1 MSTESSERHRS
12 SLKKSLS
19 AGSVTARFV
28 FPVLLLLYALIAAD
42 QGAELSD
49 TMYSVGNY
57 AFFHESTGSWLYAT
71 WLSNLFGR
79 LLFLICGGRLLYLN
93 LVCRLFSAAAALTV
107 YELLKKRIH
116 PLLLFLA
123 ELAALG
129 LVWSPSVILYQNLSV
144 LALTAAALLLYS
156 GLMERSR
163 RRMFAAGLI
172 LGAAL
177 LVRVSNLTYCAL
189 ILLVFYD
196 DIKYKRTRSLPGD
209 LGCCIGGY
217 AAGLAAAL
225 LTIPVF
231 GSGSG
236 LGESMDW
243 LFGLFSGKSGGG
255 GYTAGEMLSSI
266 ADNYLGN
273 LYWVFFAAAGMGLG
287 TVMFLL
293 LKERFVP
300 VKKLL
305 YCAGLVLLLWYYV
318 RNGVADRAW
327 YNVGSIFGISVVCLW
342 LLAALDLWVLI
353 DRKTEAREK
362 GLALTALLVQL
373 IAPLGSNNHLYSV
386 IGCMF
391 LLLPAGLHFLIGLGG
406 SRGKGKAWSFP
417 VLSMGIALFLLLLVQ
432 SAGFHFSFAFKDGT
446 DGTARDSRIETPD
459 TLRGLK
465 TTAAHAEAIR
475 GLGGALSDAEG
486 RLLTFGDLPGLH
498 YVFELPPALSTL
510 WPDLESYPAADYE
523 QELRAVFASGERPL
537 LILSREAQEALL
549 SDGGKSYGDGKKLS
563 LLGDFLYNGHY
574 TAAYENE
581 EFVLYES
588 EQR

>member
-19 AGSVTARFV
+19 AGSVSARYV
-28 FPVLLLLYALIAAD
+28 LPVLLLLYALIGAD

-71 WLSNLFGR
+71 WLSNLLGR
-79 LLFLICGGRLLYLN
+79 LLFLICGGRLLFLN

-116 PLLLFLA
+116 PLLLFFA

-144 LALTAAALLLYS
+144 LALTAAALLLYT

-177 LVRVSNLTYCAL
+177 LVRLSNLTYCAL

-209 LGCCIGGY
+209 LGCCAGGY
-217 AAGLAAAL
+217 AAGLAAVL
-225 LTIPVF
+225 LTIPLF
-231 GSGSG
+231 GKSSG
-236 LGESMDW
+236 LGDSLNW
-243 LFGLFSGKSGGG
+243 LLGLFSGKSGGG

-305 YCAGLVLLLWYYV
+305 YCAGLALLLWYYV

-353 DRKTEAREK
+353 DKKTAAKDPFRFHPAFFHDPSA
-362 GLALTALLVQL
+362 GRIPGIMLRFNTVQ
-373 IAPLGSNNHLYSV
+373 IRNGTERSIDNCPER
-386 IGCMF
+386 
-391 LLLPAGLHFLIGLGG
+391 LGG
-406 SRGKGKAWSFP
+406 ISAVPELPGKTVSN
-417 VLSMGIALFLLLLVQ
+417 
-432 SAGFHFSFAFKDGT
+432 
-446 DGTARDSRIETPD
+446 
-459 TLRGLK
+459 LRGMIYGGIP
-465 TTAAHAEAIR
+465 HEA
-475 GLGGALSDAEG
+475 D
-486 RLLTFGDLPGLH
+486 
-498 YVFELPPALSTL
+498 
-510 WPDLESYPAADYE
+510 
-523 QELRAVFASGERPL
+523 
-537 LILSREAQEALL
+537 
-549 SDGGKSYGDGKKLS
+549 
-563 LLGDFLYNGHY
+563 
-574 TAAYENE
+574 
-581 EFVLYES
+581 
-588 EQR
+588 